1 MTKSCSTLGGAVFR
15 GSLSTTR
22 PPKVLYSGYCAIRSH
37 VRKVGSTVFNTTLC
51 HLLLQPM
58 WYDNGCFDL
67 SPYDALRLRVRGD
80 GRKFVVNIQCQSLV
94 KPTDVWQFFMFTR
107 GGPYWED
114 ITVNHCLIVSCY
126 NCFIFRFRLT
136 ILL

>member
-1 MTKSCSTLGGAVFR
+1 MFR
-15 GSLSTTR
+15 GGLSTVR
-22 PPKVLYSGYCAIRSH
+22 PPKVIYSGYCAIRSH
-37 VRKVGSTVFNTTLC
+37 VKRVSVDCVAIYKYCNLF
-51 HLLLQPM
+51 LQPT

-114 ITVNHCLIVSCY
+114 ITVRLILFILSC
-126 NCFIFRFRLT
+126 NCYCF
-136 ILL
+136 